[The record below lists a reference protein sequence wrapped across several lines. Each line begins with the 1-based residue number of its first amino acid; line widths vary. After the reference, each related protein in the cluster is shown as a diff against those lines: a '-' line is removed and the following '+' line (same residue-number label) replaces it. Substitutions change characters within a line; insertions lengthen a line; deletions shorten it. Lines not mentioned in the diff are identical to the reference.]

1 MVIFYALV
9 QGNWLKKLER
19 VSLYLV
25 GRGPQELCIA
35 VGDIIVI
42 SHHQEP
48 TFFNY
53 ALNSHYAQAQ
63 KSKSKA
69 KLKVVHI
76 SAFEIGSVYVVLP
89 SLSEQRAIAEHLDI
103 KCGEIDKVIETK
115 RQKIETLK
123 EYKKSVIFEA
133 VTGKTIID

>member
-1 MVIFYALV
+1 M
-9 QGNWLKKLER
+9 
-19 VSLYLV
+19 
-25 GRGPQELCIA
+25 
-35 VGDIIVI
+35 
-42 SHHQEP
+42 
-48 TFFNY
+48 
-53 ALNSHYAQAQ
+53 NSHYAQAQ